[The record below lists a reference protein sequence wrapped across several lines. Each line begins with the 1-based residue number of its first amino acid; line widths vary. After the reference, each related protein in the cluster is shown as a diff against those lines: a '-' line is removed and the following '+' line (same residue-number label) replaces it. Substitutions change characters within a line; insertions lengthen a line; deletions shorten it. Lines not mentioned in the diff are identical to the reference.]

1 MRATVMPDPAGGKRS
16 PLGTCRKGA
25 WRSRPGF
32 ERFTMAFGFHKP
44 GQGYWVRV
52 MTAAMIAVITFGTA
66 GWLMGQMAVLA
77 DKLPARA
84 WGAELGNVTGGEVAV
99 GERIQLTTAAKP
111 NAPAEVVGT
120 AEIESFDSGSQTV
133 RIHRFVPSKPG
144 LDPTSASAIVPA
156 ESGPSF
162 AAPIK
167 GSLHK
172 IAAVQPVYLQGGG
185 AALVL
190 LIGAVLAFY
199 FAGVR
204 RSSVEFL
211 ISTDMEMKKVN
222 WSTRKD
228 IWRSTLVVVGAS
240 VFLAAVLFGI
250 DVMFQQFFRIIKVLQ

>member
-1 MRATVMPDPAGGKRS
+1 
-16 PLGTCRKGA
+16 
-25 WRSRPGF
+25 
-32 ERFTMAFGFHKP
+32 MAFGLCKP

-84 WGAELGNVTGGEVAV
+84 WGAELGNVTGGQVAPN
-99 GERIQLTTAAKP
+99 ERIKLMTAAKP
-111 NAPAEVVGT
+111 NAPAEVLGT

-133 RIHRFVPSKPG
+133 RIHRFDPAKPG
-144 LDPTSASAIVPA
+144 IDPTAAAAIVPA
-156 ESGPSF
+156 EGGQSF
-162 AAPIK
+162 SAPIK

-172 IAAVQPVYLQGGG
+172 IAAIQPVYLQGGG

-190 LIGAVLAFY
+190 LMGAALAFY
-199 FAGVR
+199 FAGFR
-204 RSSVEFL
+204 RSTVEFL

-228 IWRSTLVVVGAS
+228 IWNSTLVVVGAS
-240 VFLAAVLFGI
+240 VLLSAVLFGI
-250 DVMFQQFFRIIKVLQ
+250 DVMFQQFFRFIKVLQ